1 MCLGL
6 TTETMMTRTDGH
18 TYPENPSET
27 WPCYS
32 CGIQYRER
40 DEAACTHDCKNCG
53 CGYCDGGPCCQELGM
68 EVKMNPLGVVAVP
81 SKMVT
86 SVTAAKRLQLVV
98 THNNEN
104 VTYYPVGNGK
114 PWKVDAG
121 LGLLVVGKGTGRMMV
136 PLCNIMYFTLEE
148 Y

>member
-1 MCLGL
+1 
-6 TTETMMTRTDGH
+6 
-18 TYPENPSET
+18 
-27 WPCYS
+27 
-32 CGIQYRER
+32 
-40 DEAACTHDCKNCG
+40 
-53 CGYCDGGPCCQELGM
+53 M

-81 SKMVT
+81 PGMVT
-86 SVTAAKRLQLVV
+86 SVTVTKRLQLVV
-98 THNNEN
+98 THNNGN

-121 LGLLVVGKGTGRMMV
+121 LGLLIVGKGVGRMMV